1 MSDANSTSGPRAD
14 LGGDPPTGGESGS
27 VHVILDTART
37 RVVLCGDVDAA
48 IGGDLIEAAADAE
61 AARQPVDVDARRVT
75 FMDSSGI
82 ALIARLAS
90 RTPGRLRVIRPPDVV
105 RFLLD
110 VTHIGEIVD
119 VVDADPGVTDLPP
132 EPPDLVA

>member
-1 MSDANSTSGPRAD
+1 VSDANSTSGPRTD
-14 LGGDPPTGGESGS
+14 LGGDPPAGGESGS
-27 VHVILDTART
+27 VHVILDPART

-61 AARQPVDVDARRVT
+61 AARRPVEVDTRRVT

-119 VVDADPGVTDLPP
+119 VVDADPGVADRPP
-132 EPPDLVA
+132 EPPDRVA